1 MRKELKMIDQGLIK
15 TIEEHM
21 SARCRIF
28 TKEMDLFGSLIDYLR
43 NSKKEELKEKENE
56 SN

>member
-1 MRKELKMIDQGLIK
+1 MTKQELIK
-15 TIEEHM
+15 AIEEHM
-21 SARCRIF
+21 QVKCRIF